1 MISVHPRRSM
11 KQDGGFWY
19 GVKQG
24 KVPGD
29 DGVELKINLNKLSE
43 SEFPNTRQFGG
54 FLHDTGF
61 QPPPFLLTLKLTHS
75 PTNSIGFVQ
84 RTVIGP
90 RDYIPMQRQ
99 LSKFCIL

>member
-29 DGVELKINLNKLSE
+29 DEFELEINLIKLSE
-43 SEFPNTRQFGG
+43 FDFPNTRQFRV
-54 FLHDTGF
+54 FF
-61 QPPPFLLTLKLTHS
+61 PP
-75 PTNSIGFVQ
+75 
-84 RTVIGP
+84 
-90 RDYIPMQRQ
+90 
-99 LSKFCIL
+99 